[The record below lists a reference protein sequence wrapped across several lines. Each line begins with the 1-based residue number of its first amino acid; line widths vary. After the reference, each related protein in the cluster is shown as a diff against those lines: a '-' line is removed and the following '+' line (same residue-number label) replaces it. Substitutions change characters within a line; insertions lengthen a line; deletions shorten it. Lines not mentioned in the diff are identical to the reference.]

1 MICPLS
7 GQCYAG
13 AEGAGRGPRA
23 PTPPS
28 GEDPPAAEP
37 CGMPGFSGS
46 WGPGEEMQGGDV
58 EEEGDAV
65 TPPSYPALP
74 LTSPDLS
81 FTG

>member
-13 AEGAGRGPRA
+13 AEAAGRGPRA

-46 WGPGEEMQGGDV
+46 WGPGMRK
-58 EEEGDAV
+58 AV
-65 TPPSYPALP
+65 DRKHGFVL
-74 LTSPDLS
+74 LCI
-81 FTG
+81 